1 MESSAPVGSLERAGV
16 GIFDDC
22 QGCGHKFAFHPAG
35 PQGEDG
41 KKFGCRLTR
50 VQLEEAGVGI
60 FDDCQG
66 CGHKFAFHPAGPQGE
81 GRSSCHFN
89 IAAVT

>member
-1 MESSAPVGSLERAGV
+1 MSNEQLCRG
-16 GIFDDC
+16 
-22 QGCGHKFAFHPAG
+22 G
-35 PQGEDG
+35 PEDG
-41 KKFGCRLTR
+41 KQCGCGLTR

-66 CGHKFAFHPAGPQGE
+66 CGHKFGFHPAGPQGE

-89 IAAVT
+89 IASVSE